1 MGAVNRDRAR
11 PLDPRR
17 RPRLYLHPLRP
28 LLSRARRG
36 LFTQEEKAQALAAIS
51 GTPLADKADSIW
63 RASGADEVIDVP
75 ADQACPL
82 LGPEGCTIQAVKPA
96 QCRTYPF
103 WPELLQSRGAWESE
117 KGRCEGIDLGPNHY
131 AYADIFELLSGRKD
145 TRENS

>member
-1 MGAVNRDRAR
+1 MTAPGRWTRGGG
-11 PLDPRR
+11 LDFTCTRCG
-17 RPRLYLHPLRP
+17 LCC
-28 LLSRARRG
+28 RG
-36 LFTQEEKAQALAAIS
+36 PGEVWFTQEEKAQALAAIS
-51 GTPLADKADSIW
+51 GTPLADKAGSIW
-63 RASGADEVIDVP
+63 RPSGADEVIDVP